1 MQERE
6 ASQARQV
13 PEEAKAQEVVAVIG
27 AGGTMGLPMARNIA
41 QAGIPVRAWNRSR
54 EKAEPLADDG
64 IEVLDTAAEAASGA
78 GVILTI
84 LSDAEAVSSAMEESD
99 GVLAGAEEGTLWL
112 QMSTIGIEGRERC
125 AELAEENGLTLVDAP
140 VVGTKQP
147 AEQGKLT
154 VLASGPEDVRER
166 CEPIFDAI
174 SQKAVWLGEAGSGT
188 RMKLVINSW
197 LLSLVE
203 GLAETVAFAEGIDI
217 DPAQFLETI
226 SGGPIDNAYAQM
238 KGKMMIERSFEP
250 AFKLELA
257 AKDAR
262 LVLEAAERHDLDLP
276 MLDAIR
282 SQLEEAAQEHGDKD
296 MAAAYLA
303 SAPQQASRR

>member
-1 MQERE
+1 
-6 ASQARQV
+6 
-13 PEEAKAQEVVAVIG
+13 
-27 AGGTMGLPMARNIA
+27 MGLPMARNLA
-41 QAGIPVRAWNRSR
+41 AAGIPVRAWNRSR
-54 EKAEPLADDG
+54 EKAEPLSDDG
-64 IEVLDTAAEAASGA
+64 AEILDTAAEAATGA
-78 GVILTI
+78 SLVLTI
-84 LSDAEAVSSAMEESD
+84 LSDADAVVEAMEGSD
-99 GVLAGAEEGTLWL
+99 GVLAGAEDGATWL
-112 QMSTIGIEGRERC
+112 QMSTIGIEGTERC
-125 AELAEENGLTLVDAP
+125 AALAEENGLILVDAP

-154 VLASGPEDVRER
+154 VLASGPEEVRAQCER
-166 CEPIFDAI
+166 VFDPI
-174 SQKAVWLGEAGSGT
+174 SQKAVWLGEAGTGT

-226 SGGPIDNAYAQM
+226 AGGPIDNAYAQM

-257 AKDAR
+257 AQDAR
-262 LVLEAAERHDLDLP
+262 LVLEAAQRHDLDLP

-282 SQLEEAAQEHGDKD
+282 SQLEEAAEEHGEKD
-296 MAAAYLA
+296 MSAAYLA
-303 SAPQQASRR
+303 SAPKQPAES

>member
-1 MQERE
+1 
-6 ASQARQV
+6 
-13 PEEAKAQEVVAVIG
+13 
-27 AGGTMGLPMARNIA
+27 MGLPMARNIA
-41 QAGIPVRAWNRSR
+41 NAGLLVRAWNRTR
-54 EKAEPLADDG
+54 ERAEPLAEDG
-64 IEVLDTAAEAASGA
+64 VDVFDTAAEAAAGA
-78 GVILTI
+78 TVLLTI
-84 LSDAEAVSSAMEESD
+84 LSDADAVLTSMEGSD
-99 GVLAGAEEGTLWL
+99 GVLAGAEDGAIWL
-112 QMSTIGIEGRERC
+112 QMSTIGIEGTERC
-125 AELAEENGLTLVDAP
+125 AELAGEHDLTLVDAP

-154 VLASGPEDVRER
+154 VLASGPDGAQKR
-166 CEPIFDAI
+166 CEPIFAAI
-174 SQKAVWLGEAGSGT
+174 SQKAVWLGEAGTGT

-226 SGGPIDNAYAQM
+226 AGGPIDNAYAQM

-262 LVLEAAERHDLDLP
+262 LVVEAAQRHGLDLP

-282 SQLEEAAQEHGDKD
+282 SQLEEAAAEHGEKD
-296 MAAAYLA
+296 MSAAYLA
-303 SAPQQASRR
+303 SAPNLRARR